1 MLAKHELWV
10 SLSRNVGAFMSV
22 PLGGSWS
29 IIEIRSRWG
38 PVFECVSHSQ
48 EGCLAIEVA
57 LCDARLFVTVLWFLA
72 GRDPIVAGHFF
83 EISSS
88 GELAEYCSISL
99 QHLTMLAFSNRIERY
114 RYFQVPKKNGR
125 GLRLIAAPRADLKRL
140 QKIIGQALQE
150 SYRAPDCVYGFIPG
164 KNVANNA
171 QRHIGK
177 ASLLNIDLE
186 DFFPSISAA
195 RVHGLFK
202 KRYGF
207 PDDVANI
214 LTNLVCERGSLP
226 QGAPSSPVISNI
238 ICFSMDKA
246 LIAFASRH
254 KSTYTRYADDLV
266 FSTTSRHKSGEI
278 YDQSLE
284 GVEAVSSEILSIVTA
299 NGFKINSAKIHL
311 ANRGTRQQVNG
322 IVVNK
327 KCNLPRMEYR
337 ALRVL
342 FNNWDKLGLEDAAR
356 RYGAIYP
363 QFRQRY
369 YDEGEFIPERFIS
382 HVRGRLDYYTMVDQ
396 VNPVR
401 SEPLVKLWKMF
412 QKQTNQS
419 IPYLAL
425 EEQVLQVSGPMSD
438 CEIDI
443 SEDLEFLDGSAFSFD
458 RWIVT
463 CAHCVVSE
471 MKGVDLSEQYYD
483 VRVGGVRNIH
493 APLEAVKKSNL
504 HDFAWVDASKCFDG
518 TVLPKVKVNSGYCV
532 QKGEIVTAV
541 GYAAGR
547 RVPEII
553 RAQVSEARTGGGN
566 VRVDRA
572 FIKGMSGGPVFNKRL
587 EVIGIIIRG
596 SEESVYD
603 MNGEFVPLHLLN
615 IYEPFQ

>member
-1 MLAKHELWV
+1 M
-10 SLSRNVGAFMSV
+10 
-22 PLGGSWS
+22 
-29 IIEIRSRWG
+29 
-38 PVFECVSHSQ
+38 
-48 EGCLAIEVA
+48 
-57 LCDARLFVTVLWFLA
+57 A
-72 GRDPIVAGHFF
+72 GRFF
-83 EISSS
+83 EIASS

-114 RYFQVPKKNGR
+114 RYFYVPKKNGR
-125 GLRLIAAPRADLKRL
+125 GLRCISAPRRDLKKL
-140 QKIIGQALQE
+140 QQIIGNALQE
-150 SYRAPDCVYGFIPG
+150 SYRAPDCVYGFVPG

-171 QRHIGK
+171 QQHIGK

-186 DFFPSISAA
+186 DFFPSISSA

-202 KRYGF
+202 KHYGF
-207 PDDVANI
+207 PDDVVNI
-214 LTNLVCERGSLP
+214 LTNIVCEGGSLP
-226 QGAPSSPVISNI
+226 QGAPSSPIISNI
-238 ICFSMDKA
+238 ICHPMDKA

-284 GVEAVSSEILSIVTA
+284 GVEAVSSEILSIVAA
-299 NGFKINSAKIHL
+299 NGFKVNSAKVHI

-327 KCNLPRMEYR
+327 KCNLPRSEYR

-342 FNNWDKLGLEDAAR
+342 FDNWGKHGTEDAAR
-356 RYGAIYP
+356 NYSAFYP

-369 YDEGEFIPERFIS
+369 YDEGTFIPERFIS
-382 HVRGRLDYYTMVDQ
+382 HVRGRLEYYTMVDR

-412 QKQTNQS
+412 QKQTDQS
-419 IPYLAL
+419 VPYLEL
-425 EEQVLQVSGPMSD
+425 GDQVLQVSGPMSD

-443 SEDLEFLDGSAFSFD
+443 SNCDDLEFLEGSAFSFD
-458 RWIVT
+458 CWIVT
-463 CAHCVVSE
+463 CAHCVASE
-471 MKGVDLSEQYYD
+471 MEGVDFSEQYYD
-483 VRVGGVRNIH
+483 VRVGGVRNMRM
-493 APLEAVKKSNL
+493 PLDAVKKSSL
-504 HDFAWVDASKCFDG
+504 HDFAWVDTRKCCG
-518 TVLPKVKVNSGYCV
+518 GAALPKAKVNPRYRV
-532 QKGEIVTAV
+532 QKGEIVAAV

-553 RAQVSEARTGGGN
+553 RAQVNEVKTSEGN

-572 FIKGMSGGPVFNKRL
+572 FIKGMSGGPVYNKRL
-587 EVIGIIIRG
+587 EVIGIIVRG

-603 MNGEFVPLHLLN
+603 MNGEFIPLHLLN
-615 IYEPFQ
+615 IYEAFSLAV